1 MAAGVLLN
9 PFVLV
14 YVPHVLTESLSI
26 IVALAAAGFFF
37 RLVEKAGRYLSVFL
51 CAVLAGYLM
60 EIRPANVGISLAF
73 LIGIS
78 TVFFY
83 HSRRAAVS
91 KRQLLFA
98 AAVLFVGFVLPI
110 SIQVSINWV
119 VHADLTPLAVFDFAT
134 WHLWH
139 GTYRL
144 KQVTA
149 FWDDRWDSLR
159 YVSPWVS
166 DPSRFQGAV
175 LSFYIDH
182 PWKALKTCVVHL
194 YGALNYDF
202 FWVYNHEP
210 KYIKYSWHQ
219 LLSSAIQYFGVIGGA
234 VTLLSRLRRRPAS
247 DSDLLILLGLLLVV
261 FSAAIVA
268 ISLSVTRFGY
278 AILMI
283 LSFSA
288 VAWLLGSSR
297 RSLLTN
303 GASFAGLALYLLLSA
318 ELSAWI
324 VGHTVPRIP
333 GAPAVEVPASI
344 SALREQYKT
353 RMKTWNYERLVLRYR
368 KEGQL
373 DKAVELCKSEPQ
385 PYLNGTVIQ

>member
-1 MAAGVLLN
+1 MRVNTHLPCCDALGYGKFGASVRDVGLWGGFLGSDLRTFGFPLYLSLFGGELSPDTVWGTTSGSLFVCNIALFLLAAWFFVISAAKIDRRFFFPLAAGVLLN

-14 YVPHVLTESLSI
+14 YVPQVLTESLSI

-60 EIRPANVGISLAF
+60 EIRPANLGISLAF

-144 KQVTA
+144 KQVAA
-149 FWDDRWDSLR
+149 FWDDRWHSLR

-194 YGALNYDF
+194 YGALDYDV

-210 KYIKYSWHQ
+210 KYIKS
-219 LLSSAIQYFGVIGGA
+219 LLSKLAGR
-234 VTLLSRLRRRPAS
+234 SR
-247 DSDLLILLGLLLVV
+247 DG
-261 FSAAIVA
+261 
-268 ISLSVTRFGY
+268 
-278 AILMI
+278 
-283 LSFSA
+283 
-288 VAWLLGSSR
+288 
-297 RSLLTN
+297 
-303 GASFAGLALYLLLSA
+303 
-318 ELSAWI
+318 
-324 VGHTVPRIP
+324 
-333 GAPAVEVPASI
+333 
-344 SALREQYKT
+344 
-353 RMKTWNYERLVLRYR
+353 
-368 KEGQL
+368 
-373 DKAVELCKSEPQ
+373 C
-385 PYLNGTVIQ
+385 

>member
-1 MAAGVLLN
+1 MPSEQLNRKSWLIVKSSAEVPGRHLRIRSGNQAHPAARDAALRHHVSRAGIRSSGMPAAVRLSSHDVRREHIDRRFPHFHSADDDSSLPCHHSLSVGTIRARRDLRFFLRSSLLFISTRPDSWGVESRPSQLN

-14 YVPHVLTESLSI
+14 YVPQVLTESLSI

-60 EIRPANVGISLAF
+60 EIRPANLGISLAF

-144 KQVTA
+144 KQVAA
-149 FWDDRWDSLR
+149 FWDDRWHSLR

-194 YGALNYDF
+194 YGALDYDV

-210 KYIKYSWHQ
+210 KYINRGMHLTPETPTYSMRGCGG
-219 LLSSAIQYFGVIGGA
+219 LPADAGGV
-234 VTLLSRLRRRPAS
+234 
-247 DSDLLILLGLLLVV
+247 
-261 FSAAIVA
+261 
-268 ISLSVTRFGY
+268 
-278 AILMI
+278 
-283 LSFSA
+283 
-288 VAWLLGSSR
+288 
-297 RSLLTN
+297 
-303 GASFAGLALYLLLSA
+303 
-318 ELSAWI
+318 
-324 VGHTVPRIP
+324 
-333 GAPAVEVPASI
+333 
-344 SALREQYKT
+344 
-353 RMKTWNYERLVLRYR
+353 
-368 KEGQL
+368 
-373 DKAVELCKSEPQ
+373 
-385 PYLNGTVIQ
+385 